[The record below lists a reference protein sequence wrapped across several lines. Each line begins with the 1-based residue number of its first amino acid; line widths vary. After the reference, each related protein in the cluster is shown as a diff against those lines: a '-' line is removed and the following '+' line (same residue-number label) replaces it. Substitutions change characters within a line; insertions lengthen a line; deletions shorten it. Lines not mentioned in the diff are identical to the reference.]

1 MSCYGYTNYIGLDL
15 DFKSGYVVSIV
26 WIRLIGKIIIFKG
39 LLLGL
44 RILVIVHGLGLVHGR
59 ICDLSLDLILA
70 LWLLLIRLLL
80 GHRFRLSLLKLL
92 RLEDLNWGLVKT
104 LNRKFILWWR
114 PILVKSFYHCF
125 ELSRRLVY
133 VIGVDFGQFGALFM
147 GCGNFAF
154 LFLFCHLKLSRNY
167 VLNDFGIVADGLVHR
182 DLERVLLF
190 FAILLL
196 KVHGRLHSRNLPF
209 DAVRGLRVCNLV
221 LDLVQARQ
229 LLHVWQV
236 VFQFRKS
243 WVEGVKLRL
252 QVLERFRDF
261 TNLIGIQICDLR
273 FYYAEK
279 G

>member
-1 MSCYGYTNYIGLDL
+1 MSCYGYRNYIGLDL
-15 DFKSGYVVSIV
+15 DFKSGNIVSIA
-26 WIRLIGKIIIFKG
+26 WIRLIGKIIVFKG

-59 ICDLSLDLILA
+59 ICDLSWDLILA
-70 LWLLLIRLLL
+70 LWLLLILLL
-80 GHRFRLSLLKLL
+80 LCHRLRLSLLKLL
-92 RLEDLNWGLVKT
+92 RLDDLNWGLVKT
-104 LNRKFILWWR
+104 LNRKFVLWWR

-167 VLNDFGIVADGLVHR
+167 VLDDFGIVADCLVHR
-182 DLERVLLF
+182 DLERVLLS
-190 FAILLL
+190 FAVLLL

-209 DAVRGLRVCNLV
+209 NAIRGLRVCNLV
-221 LDLVQARQ
+221 LDRVQARQ

-236 VFQFRKS
+236 VF
-243 WVEGVKLRL
+243 
-252 QVLERFRDF
+252 
-261 TNLIGIQICDLR
+261 
-273 FYYAEK
+273 
-279 G
+279 